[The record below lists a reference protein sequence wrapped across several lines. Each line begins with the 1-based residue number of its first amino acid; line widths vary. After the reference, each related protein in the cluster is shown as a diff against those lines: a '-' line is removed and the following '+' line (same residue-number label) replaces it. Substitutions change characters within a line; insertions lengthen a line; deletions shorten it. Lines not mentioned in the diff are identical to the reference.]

1 MQQISKIKKTE
12 LGKIPEDWKIGKLKD
27 VCDILDGKRIP
38 VEESNRN
45 RRHGKYPYYGA
56 SGVIDYIDDYI
67 FDERLIC
74 LAEDGEN
81 LRSRVVPVA
90 FTIEGKTWVNNHAH
104 VLRPRKESLDHF
116 YFNYFLNHIK
126 YDKYLSFTAQPKLN
140 QDNMKGISVILPS
153 VREQQKIASILSK
166 VDKLIQKT
174 DQIIEQTQRLKKGLM
189 RRLLTKGIGHTKFK
203 TTEVGEIPDIW
214 RIMKINELIKDKEG
228 VKTGPFGST
237 LKKEIFVPHGFKIYG
252 QENVIPDDFTICD
265 YYISEDVFLKM
276 QKY

>member
-1 MQQISKIKKTE
+1 
-12 LGKIPEDWKIGKLKD
+12 
-27 VCDILDGKRIP
+27 
-38 VEESNRN
+38 
-45 RRHGKYPYYGA
+45 
-56 SGVIDYIDDYI
+56 
-67 FDERLIC
+67 
-74 LAEDGEN
+74 
-81 LRSRVVPVA
+81 
-90 FTIEGKTWVNNHAH
+90 
-104 VLRPRKESLDHF
+104 
-116 YFNYFLNHIK
+116 
-126 YDKYLSFTAQPKLN
+126 LSFTAQPKLN

-252 QENVIPDDFTICD
+252 QENVIPDDFTIGD

-276 QKY
+276 QKYEIKPGDILISLVGTHGKISLVPKGIKRGIINPRLLRIRLDISKMLPEFMKILLESKIIQSQIQNLTHS